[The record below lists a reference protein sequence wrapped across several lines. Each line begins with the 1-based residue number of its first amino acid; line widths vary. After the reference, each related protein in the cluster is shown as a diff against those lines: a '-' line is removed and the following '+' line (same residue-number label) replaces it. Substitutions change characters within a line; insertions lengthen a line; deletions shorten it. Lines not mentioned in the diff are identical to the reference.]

1 MTLIFQPRHHAQQT
15 VFMMNTTFT
24 TDSIN
29 QGLSLSA
36 LASVLVGVP
45 TEVALGALS
54 GAVIFVTS
62 AVEYPIHR
70 RILLSMLSFLCGLLF
85 YKPTAS
91 ILIGVAS
98 LIPTITQDSF
108 EKGILFSAGAFVSSI
123 VAVRIGIWLYHR
135 SDNPRELIPG
145 RKDDGNA

>member
-1 MTLIFQPRHHAQQT
+1 M
-15 VFMMNTTFT
+15 VFFMSVQLTGE
-24 TDSIN
+24 SLN
-29 QGLSLSA
+29 QWLSMGS
-36 LASVLVGVP
+36 LAAVIAGVP
-45 TEVALGALS
+45 PEVALGSLA

-70 RILLSMLSFLCGLLF
+70 RVLLSMLSFFCGLLF

-91 ILIGVAS
+91 ILIGIAS

-108 EKGILFSAGAFVSSI
+108 EKGVVFSSGAFVSAI

-135 SDNPRELIPG
+135 SDNPRELISG
-145 RKDDGNA
+145 RQDDGNA